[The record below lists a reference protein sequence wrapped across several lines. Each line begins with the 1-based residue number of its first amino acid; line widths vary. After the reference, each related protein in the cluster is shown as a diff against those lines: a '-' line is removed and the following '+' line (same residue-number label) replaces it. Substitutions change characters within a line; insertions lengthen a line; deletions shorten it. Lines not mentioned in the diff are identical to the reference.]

1 MYIFL
6 NALKLGWKEG
16 LRPFIG
22 LDGTFLKGQCKGQLL
37 VAMAQDSQ
45 NCFYPLAWAVVD
57 KETTRTWIW
66 FLQLLNNSLNLKDG
80 QTITFMSDMQKV
92 NNFFCLFE

>member
-1 MYIFL
+1 MYICF
-6 NALKLGWKEG
+6 NALKLGRKEG
-16 LRPFIG
+16 LRPLIG
-22 LDGTFLKGQCKGQLL
+22 LDGTFLKVQYKEQIL

-45 NCFYPLAWAVVD
+45 NCFYPLAWVVVD

-80 QTITFMSDMQKV
+80 ENVTCMSDMQKV
-92 NNFFCLFE
+92 NTFFCLFE